1 MITGQI
7 KIRDMSR
14 LHLRPATKL
23 SKVACQYKSSIK
35 LSSGSTVAN
44 VKSIISLLGACVK
57 FGEVVEL
64 NCEGEDE
71 KAAFEMMKGMLE
83 GSEEFDEQ

>member
-1 MITGQI
+1 M
-7 KIRDMSR
+7 
-14 LHLRPATKL
+14 
-23 SKVACQYKSSIK
+23 
-35 LSSGSTVAN
+35 AN

-83 GSEEFDEQ
+83 GSEEFDEE

>member
-7 KIRDMSR
+7 KIRDMAS

-23 SKVACQYKSSIK
+23 SKIACMYKCSIK
-35 LSSGSTVAN
+35 LASGSTVAN

-57 FGEVVEL
+57 FGDEVEL
-64 NCEGEDE
+64 TCDGEDE
-71 KAAFEMMKGMLE
+71 EAAFEEIKGMLD
-83 GSEEFDEQ
+83 GSKEFDK

>member
-1 MITGQI
+1 MITGQV
-7 KIRDMSR
+7 KIRDMSS
-14 LHLRPATKL
+14 LHLRPATKI

-57 FGEVVEL
+57 FGDEVEL
-64 NCEGEDE
+64 SCEGEDE
-71 KAAFEMMKGMLE
+71 KAAFEEIKGMLE
-83 GSEEFDEQ
+83 GSKEFDE

>member
-35 LSSGSTVAN
+35 LASGNTVAN

-57 FGEVVEL
+57 FGDEVEL
-64 NCEGEDE
+64 SCEGEDE
-71 KAAFEMMKGMLE
+71 KAAFEEIKAMLE
-83 GSEEFDEQ
+83 GSKEFEK